1 MYLICTNCRTYFNS
15 ENYNELAESDPCP
28 ICGGEEEEIGGILRQ
43 WTYDIYVNVHLVDQV
58 CGGREEGGWYYL
70 VGSPVESR
78 CYNSMDEA
86 LEELNKLEAKYDQE
100 NKSRRPISSVL
111 SEGEYRVMLET
122 HFAEHWPQTKPRYE

>member
-1 MYLICTNCRTYFNS
+1 MYLICTNCQEYFNAELNS
-15 ENYNELAESDPCP
+15 EYKLGDCCP
-28 ICGGEEEEIGGILRQ
+28 ICCDEDDQDGGVLRE
-43 WTYDIYVNVHLVDQV
+43 WTYNIYVNVYLIDQI